1 MPRILAALL
10 LFLPCAGLA
19 ARPQAGVPVPAQTI
33 VCFGDSL
40 TAGHGAPAGSAYP
53 DFLRKDLAQA
63 GYRVTVINQGV
74 DGNTTTEGLARLP
87 GVLGAHPSI
96 VVLELGSND
105 ALLGQPLPGIER
117 NLDSLIEALQQAH
130 VRVLLSGIDIPGNL
144 GFTPPP
150 QLTTPYMRQFYAVYP
165 LLASRYHLP
174 LIPFLL
180 QGVYGV
186 APLMSP
192 DYIHPNGAG
201 YEKVA
206 QTVLPYVEQMLHP

>member
-1 MPRILAALL
+1 MNAQMLSSMLRTLAALL
-10 LFLPCAGLA
+10 LLLAPCARLHA
-19 ARPQAGVPVPAQTI
+19 QAV

-40 TAGHGAPAGSAYP
+40 TAGHGAPPGSAYP
-53 DFLRKDLAQA
+53 DFLRKDLVQA
-63 GYRVTVINQGV
+63 GYRVTVINQGI
-74 DGNTTTEGLARLP
+74 DGNTTADGQARLP
-87 GVLGAHPSI
+87 SVLAAHPSL

-105 ALLGQPLPGIER
+105 ALLGQPLPGLER

-130 VRVLLSGIDIPGNL
+130 IPVLLAGIDIPDNL
-144 GFTPPP
+144 GFTPPA
-150 QLTTPYMRQFYAVYP
+150 QLTTPYMKQYYALYP
-165 LLASRYHLP
+165 AVAARYHLP

-206 QTVLPYVEQMLHP
+206 QTVLPYVEKMLTR